1 MNDNNYYLKKSKAVL
16 REVKKSVI
24 GKDDVIC
31 KVYMA
36 IIAGGHVLLDDI
48 PGVGKTTMAQAFAN
62 ALGLEYNRIQF
73 TPDVMPSDITGF
85 SMYNRQTGQ
94 FEFKHG
100 ATMCNVLLADEI
112 NRTSPKTQSALLQ
125 IMEEY
130 KVTVDG
136 ATYDLPDPFMVIATQ
151 NPVGSIGTQKLPESQ
166 MDRFMIRLSMGYP
179 SIEDEVVI
187 MKTQS
192 ENYKRADMS
201 QCVLENGDIQGIRN
215 AVADIYVDDSI
226 YNYVAMIASKTR
238 SRDGIVQGVSPRGSI
253 AAIAMAKAEEFD
265 WKKLLDGVDL
275 FYFSGITPAISTEIE
290 KALENALALCR
301 EKKIR
306 VVCDLNYRGKMWST
320 KDAQRVMR
328 RLMAYVDVCIAN
340 DEDFESS
347 LGIPAYDG
355 DMSRGIEQIESYKEG
370 MLEIQK
376 QFPNCKAVAS
386 VLRNLYTVEDG
397 DWMGIYLKDGKFYE
411 SPVHKVHS
419 FEAVGAGDAFGA
431 GLIHAMLHDFEPQKA
446 IDFAISASV
455 LKLMIQHDANVASET
470 EIEQIMKQGG
480 TNLQR

>member
-201 QCVLENGDIQGIRN
+201 QCV
-215 AVADIYVDDSI
+215 
-226 YNYVAMIASKTR
+226 AMIASKTR
-238 SRDGIVQGVSPRGSI
+238 SRDGVVQGVSPRGSI
-253 AAIAMAKAEEFD
+253 AAIAMAKAEAFLRGNTYVLPSDIKNIIVETFAHRMVMD
-265 WKKLLDGVDL
+265 VIGAAGNDAAGK
-275 FYFSGITPAISTEIE
+275 AIQDIL
-290 KALENALALCR
+290 K
-301 EKKIR
+301 
-306 VVCDLNYRGKMWST
+306 
-320 KDAQRVMR
+320 
-328 RLMAYVDVCIAN
+328 
-340 DEDFESS
+340 
-347 LGIPAYDG
+347 GIPVP
-355 DMSRGIEQIESYKEG
+355 K
-370 MLEIQK
+370 IQ
-376 QFPNCKAVAS
+376 
-386 VLRNLYTVEDG
+386 
-397 DWMGIYLKDGKFYE
+397 
-411 SPVHKVHS
+411 
-419 FEAVGAGDAFGA
+419 
-431 GLIHAMLHDFEPQKA
+431 
-446 IDFAISASV
+446 
-455 LKLMIQHDANVASET
+455 
-470 EIEQIMKQGG
+470 
-480 TNLQR
+480 

>member
-1 MNDNNYYLKKSKAVL
+1 
-16 REVKKSVI
+16 
-24 GKDDVIC
+24 
-31 KVYMA
+31 
-36 IIAGGHVLLDDI
+36 
-48 PGVGKTTMAQAFAN
+48 
-62 ALGLEYNRIQF
+62 
-73 TPDVMPSDITGF
+73 
-85 SMYNRQTGQ
+85 MYNRQTGQ
-94 FEFKHG
+94 FELKHG

-253 AAIAMAKAEEFD
+253 AAIAMAKAEAFLRGNTYVLPSDIKNIIVETFAHRMVMD
-265 WKKLLDGVDL
+265 VTGAAGNDAAGK
-275 FYFSGITPAISTEIE
+275 AIQDIL
-290 KALENALALCR
+290 K
-301 EKKIR
+301 
-306 VVCDLNYRGKMWST
+306 
-320 KDAQRVMR
+320 
-328 RLMAYVDVCIAN
+328 
-340 DEDFESS
+340 
-347 LGIPAYDG
+347 GIPVP
-355 DMSRGIEQIESYKEG
+355 K
-370 MLEIQK
+370 IQ
-376 QFPNCKAVAS
+376 
-386 VLRNLYTVEDG
+386 
-397 DWMGIYLKDGKFYE
+397 
-411 SPVHKVHS
+411 
-419 FEAVGAGDAFGA
+419 
-431 GLIHAMLHDFEPQKA
+431 
-446 IDFAISASV
+446 
-455 LKLMIQHDANVASET
+455 
-470 EIEQIMKQGG
+470 
-480 TNLQR
+480 

>member
-1 MNDNNYYLKKSKAVL
+1 MINWSLTLILNKTMLLGDKMNDNNYYLKKSKAVL

-36 IIAGGHVLLDDI
+36 IIAGGHVILDDI

-253 AAIAMAKAEEFD
+253 AAIAMAKAEAFLRGNTYVLPSDIKNIIVETFAHRMVMD
-265 WKKLLDGVDL
+265 VIGAAGNDAAGK
-275 FYFSGITPAISTEIE
+275 AIQDIL
-290 KALENALALCR
+290 K
-301 EKKIR
+301 
-306 VVCDLNYRGKMWST
+306 
-320 KDAQRVMR
+320 
-328 RLMAYVDVCIAN
+328 
-340 DEDFESS
+340 
-347 LGIPAYDG
+347 GIPVP
-355 DMSRGIEQIESYKEG
+355 K
-370 MLEIQK
+370 IQ
-376 QFPNCKAVAS
+376 
-386 VLRNLYTVEDG
+386 
-397 DWMGIYLKDGKFYE
+397 
-411 SPVHKVHS
+411 
-419 FEAVGAGDAFGA
+419 
-431 GLIHAMLHDFEPQKA
+431 
-446 IDFAISASV
+446 
-455 LKLMIQHDANVASET
+455 
-470 EIEQIMKQGG
+470 
-480 TNLQR
+480 

>member
-166 MDRFMIRLSMGYP
+166 MDRFMIRLSM
-179 SIEDEVVI
+179 
-187 MKTQS
+187 
-192 ENYKRADMS
+192 
-201 QCVLENGDIQGIRN
+201 
-215 AVADIYVDDSI
+215 
-226 YNYVAMIASKTR
+226 
-238 SRDGIVQGVSPRGSI
+238 
-253 AAIAMAKAEEFD
+253 
-265 WKKLLDGVDL
+265 
-275 FYFSGITPAISTEIE
+275 
-290 KALENALALCR
+290 
-301 EKKIR
+301 
-306 VVCDLNYRGKMWST
+306 
-320 KDAQRVMR
+320 
-328 RLMAYVDVCIAN
+328 
-340 DEDFESS
+340 
-347 LGIPAYDG
+347 
-355 DMSRGIEQIESYKEG
+355 
-370 MLEIQK
+370 
-376 QFPNCKAVAS
+376 
-386 VLRNLYTVEDG
+386 
-397 DWMGIYLKDGKFYE
+397 
-411 SPVHKVHS
+411 
-419 FEAVGAGDAFGA
+419 
-431 GLIHAMLHDFEPQKA
+431 
-446 IDFAISASV
+446 
-455 LKLMIQHDANVASET
+455 
-470 EIEQIMKQGG
+470 
-480 TNLQR
+480 